1 MRLGVHTSDRRTS
14 RLAALALA
22 APLLLGV
29 AACSGDDEPGD
40 QPAASGS
47 TSASASATPGAEIT
61 SDVATFEAPSGFE
74 AGETTGKGAVIAT
87 SPTGGL
93 VSLVV
98 VDFPSEAPDL
108 DRQAEIALDGLGRK
122 FTLEDPVE
130 VDGVEMWHAAGKE
143 SKGSFADVYGAI
155 RDEQAVRLTIRLSG
169 DDYSPSEMDTARQ
182 QVLDSWTWND

>member
-1 MRLGVHTSDRRTS
+1 MRLGVHTPDRRTSS
-14 RLAALALA
+14 RLAALAIT
-22 APLLLGV
+22 APLLLGT
-29 AACSGDDEPGD
+29 AACSSDDEPGD
-40 QPAASGS
+40 RPAASV
-47 TSASASATPGAEIT
+47 SASATPGAEIT
-61 SDVATFEAPSGFE
+61 SDVATFESPSGFE

-93 VSLVV
+93 VSLVT
-98 VDFPSEAPDL
+98 VDFPGDAPDL
-108 DRQAEIALDGLGRK
+108 DRQAEIALEGLGRK

-130 VDGVEMWHAAGKE
+130 VDGVEMWHASGKE
-143 SKGSFADVYGAI
+143 SKGSYADVYGVI